1 MKNLILI
8 AAVDRRMGIGR
19 NNQLLCHLRADM
31 LHFKE
36 LTLGHTV
43 VMGRNTFESL
53 PKGALPGRRN
63 IVISSNKDYIAANC
77 DMARSLEEAF
87 AMTTDQETVF
97 VIGGGSLYRQTIGR
111 ADRLEITWIDAE
123 LEADTF
129 FPPVNDGEWRE
140 TASLSF
146 PPDEKNPYG
155 YRFASYVRSGK
166 AF

>member
-1 MKNLILI
+1 MKTLILI
-8 AAVDRRMGIGR
+8 AAVDRRLGIGK

-77 DMARSLEEAF
+77 DMARSIDEAF
-87 AMTTDQETVF
+87 ALTGKEETVF
-97 VIGGGSLYRQTIGR
+97 VIGGGSLYRQTIDR
-111 ADRLEITWIDAE
+111 ADRLEITWIDAQ
-123 LEADTF
+123 LDADTF
-129 FPPVNDGEWRE
+129 FPAISDRDWRE
-140 TASLSF
+140 TDSSAF
-146 PPDEKNPYG
+146 PADEKNPYG
-155 YRFASYVRSGK
+155 YRFASYIRR
-166 AF
+166 